1 MQYIL
6 SDPRRYF
13 VALVACG
20 VVGAGIGAAL
30 VAAGV
35 LPPIIIRITVGG

>member
-13 VALVACG
+13 LALVACA
-20 VVGAGIGAAL
+20 VVGMASGAAL
-30 VAAGV
+30 VLTGI
-35 LPPIIIRITVGG
+35 LPPIIIRISVGG

>member
-13 VALVACG
+13 LALACCG
-20 VVGAGIGAAL
+20 LAGAGIGAAL
-30 VAAGV
+30 VVAGI
-35 LPPIIIRITVGG
+35 LPPIIISISVGG

>member
-13 VALVACG
+13 VALVACAVLG
-20 VVGAGIGAAL
+20 MASGAAL
-30 VAAGV
+30 VAAGI
-35 LPPIIIRITVGG
+35 LPPIIISISVGG